1 MTPSQLITYINN
13 QITSNGNNEIT
24 AEVLRP
30 ILTAMVNQIN
40 SLVGN
45 KNNLPTGETNL
56 ISALNNINTSGIT
69 IHSGIEDP
77 NETSPVS
84 FNLGD
89 FYKQE
94 VDNVII
100 DFWQYNGNQWI
111 EIITRQEQKERNVT
125 SISDSYS
132 IIDTDDIIIYL
143 GNSGKTLTLPDASL
157 YFNRILR
164 IANFSS
170 FILNLSRSISVNFTI
185 KTTIGNSEN
194 ILIVSDG
201 FIWRQINN

>member
-111 EIITRQEQKERNVT
+111 EIITRQEQKERNLT

>member
-100 DFWQYNGNQWI
+100 DFWQYNGNQWS

-143 GNSGKTLTLPDASL
+143 GNSYKTLTLPDASL

-185 KTTIGNSEN
+185 KTTIGNSET

>member
-100 DFWQYNGNQWI
+100 DFWQYNGNQWS
-111 EIITRQEQKERNVT
+111 EIITRQEQKERNLT